1 MGERSDHITW
11 KVIGGYL
18 LLLLTAISSVWY
30 IYTILQQLAVEETPD
45 TTNREKIY
53 LVTNTLSLIYEG
65 EALGQLVGIQS
76 GNDLRN
82 FNRTMRKANDNL
94 DSLRYLLSDSLQWLK
109 IDTIQDL
116 LKRKRWNTLSLLET
130 LQEWNAGQIYLENIE
145 RVIAVQDTIE
155 VRKDTLKVEQPVIQ
169 EVIEI
174 KQDTILIPKKKKGFF
189 RRLADAFSPKQQEDT
204 SIVVNMTRQMVAD
217 TVMVTYNPADT
228 IVSVLRSL
236 QDTVADRRRQL
247 SDQLLQRAANLRYNN
262 SIISSKI
269 NQMLR
274 DIEEE
279 EVQESFMKVQRK
291 RELLK
296 ETTRTIGG
304 VGFVAVVVA
313 VIFMAII
320 VRDISRSYY
329 YRRKLE
335 QAKRYVEGLLQSRE
349 KLILTISHDIRAP
362 LSSII
367 GYIELIRHRRPD
379 ERTHYYLNNMEGS
392 SQHIL
397 SLVNDLLDFHRLELG
412 QVELHVV
419 SFDVNA
425 FMREIYDS
433 FRPLA
438 ESKGLALKL
447 DMDEEESHKACLCD
461 TIRLRQVIGNLLS
474 NAVKFTHEGAIVI
487 HVSCKESGEKMC
499 RLNVTVSDAGPG
511 IPESE
516 RERIFGDF
524 TRLEGTEQ
532 IEGFGLGLSIT
543 RRIVELLKG
552 TLQLHSVVGKGSD
565 FIVSIPLPLSDAEP
579 NPAPKEADKEQ
590 TEPALLPL
598 ADERIVYCLIVDDD
612 AIQLALTE
620 ELLKRSHVEVMC
632 VSDPFAVLDILRTTS
647 FDVII
652 SDIQMPGTDGYH
664 LLKMIR
670 ESGIPGT
677 DKVPIIA
684 LSASVANEHS
694 HYIEV
699 GFTGFI
705 NKPFTAAQLIELLN
719 NLLTTHL
726 EPVSHLD
733 FSQLTAFAGDDQEAS
748 LSILHTFTEET
759 AKNIERLRSLLADED
774 RSEAA
779 KVAHKM
785 TPLLAMMGA
794 NNLVQKLRIL
804 EKNDEELTD
813 EGWKSLLSE
822 VIDNVSD
829 IVAQIKQQYNS
840 LLSVKNKL

>member
-279 EVQESFMKVQRK
+279 EVQDSFMKVQRK
-291 RELLK
+291 R
-296 ETTRTIGG
+296 
-304 VGFVAVVVA
+304 
-313 VIFMAII
+313 
-320 VRDISRSYY
+320 
-329 YRRKLE
+329 
-335 QAKRYVEGLLQSRE
+335 
-349 KLILTISHDIRAP
+349 
-362 LSSII
+362 
-367 GYIELIRHRRPD
+367 
-379 ERTHYYLNNMEGS
+379 
-392 SQHIL
+392 
-397 SLVNDLLDFHRLELG
+397 
-412 QVELHVV
+412 
-419 SFDVNA
+419 
-425 FMREIYDS
+425 
-433 FRPLA
+433 
-438 ESKGLALKL
+438 
-447 DMDEEESHKACLCD
+447 
-461 TIRLRQVIGNLLS
+461 
-474 NAVKFTHEGAIVI
+474 
-487 HVSCKESGEKMC
+487 
-499 RLNVTVSDAGPG
+499 
-511 IPESE
+511 
-516 RERIFGDF
+516 
-524 TRLEGTEQ
+524 
-532 IEGFGLGLSIT
+532 
-543 RRIVELLKG
+543 
-552 TLQLHSVVGKGSD
+552 
-565 FIVSIPLPLSDAEP
+565 
-579 NPAPKEADKEQ
+579 
-590 TEPALLPL
+590 
-598 ADERIVYCLIVDDD
+598 
-612 AIQLALTE
+612 
-620 ELLKRSHVEVMC
+620 
-632 VSDPFAVLDILRTTS
+632 
-647 FDVII
+647 
-652 SDIQMPGTDGYH
+652 
-664 LLKMIR
+664 
-670 ESGIPGT
+670 
-677 DKVPIIA
+677 
-684 LSASVANEHS
+684 
-694 HYIEV
+694 
-699 GFTGFI
+699 
-705 NKPFTAAQLIELLN
+705 
-719 NLLTTHL
+719 
-726 EPVSHLD
+726 
-733 FSQLTAFAGDDQEAS
+733 
-748 LSILHTFTEET
+748 
-759 AKNIERLRSLLADED
+759 
-774 RSEAA
+774 
-779 KVAHKM
+779 
-785 TPLLAMMGA
+785 
-794 NNLVQKLRIL
+794 
-804 EKNDEELTD
+804 
-813 EGWKSLLSE
+813 
-822 VIDNVSD
+822 
-829 IVAQIKQQYNS
+829 
-840 LLSVKNKL
+840 